1 VGEDVYTWRD
11 DTLEFNPGAL
21 DRILYT
27 DSVIVVENAFVLNT
41 EVMTEEELEA
51 AGLKAGDVML
61 DPETGRYDHL
71 PLAVDISF
79 RNVPSEQ

>member
-1 VGEDVYTWRD
+1 MPYNMQ
-11 DTLEFNPGAL
+11 LNL
-21 DRILYT
+21 DLYT
-27 DSVIVVENAFVLNT
+27 L
-41 EVMTEEELEA
+41 TEEELEA

-79 RNVPSEQ
+79 RNVPSDPSSA